1 MTIALIVFLVVIIA
15 YAFYKHT
22 VMVKSRTLPSR
33 GGKRR

>member
-22 VMVKSRTLPSR
+22 AMVKSRTLPSR
-33 GGKRR
+33 SGKRR